1 MTPVARV
8 LLVFLFGLFL
18 MMASGCNE
26 KESIEMS
33 VGEDHVFVHDG
44 MERTYKMYRP
54 KNLAHNA
61 PLVLVLHGMTSS
73 STWSYL
79 AGFNELAE
87 EHGFFVL
94 YPQSHV
100 KLIHL
105 GKVNGKSGREND
117 DTGKKADMG
126 WMEEKAN
133 ACKDGE
139 SFTANGMEIVCK
151 NGMLTT
157 SMARWNAENAD
168 RLFDGQSDV
177 EFLSALATSLQEEF
191 SLNPERTY
199 VAGFSNG
206 GYMSYTLM
214 CQAGDV
220 FKAAGVV
227 AGLID
232 VDVFRNCAPGEPK
245 PIIHIHGAD
254 DAMVPINGNVDK
266 NTGETL
272 PGAQE
277 IVEFF
282 AGLNDSV
289 STESVQVT
297 DNVHL
302 TRYRPETS
310 GAEVHYYR
318 IENHNHVWPGGDTGV
333 KELKDESGLDA
344 SKLIWTFFSEL

>member
-1 MTPVARV
+1 MSDDDVTPQEKGKLTLVA
-8 LLVFLFGLFL
+8 
-18 MMASGCNE
+18 
-26 KESIEMS
+26 
-33 VGEDHVFVHDG
+33 
-44 MERTYKMYRP
+44 TTT
-54 KNLAHNA
+54 LA
-61 PLVLVLHGMTSS
+61 
-73 STWSYL
+73 
-79 AGFNELAE
+79 
-87 EHGFFVL
+87 
-94 YPQSHV
+94 
-100 KLIHL
+100 
-105 GKVNGKSGREND
+105 R
-117 DTGKKADMG
+117 
-126 WMEEKAN
+126 
-133 ACKDGE
+133 
-139 SFTANGMEIVCK
+139 
-151 NGMLTT
+151 
-157 SMARWNAENAD
+157 
-168 RLFDGQSDV
+168 
-177 EFLSALATSLQEEF
+177 SLQEEF

-214 CQAGDV
+214 CQVGDV

-232 VDVFRNCAPGEPK
+232 PDVFRNCAPDGPK

-254 DAMVPINGNVDK
+254 DGMVPIEGNVDK

-297 DNVHL
+297 DNAHL
-302 TRYRPETS
+302 TRYRSESS

-318 IENHNHVWPGGDTGV
+318 IENHNHIWPGGDTGV